1 MKNYSFRTLLV
12 LLMALPAVAFAQVR
26 GVVYDKSS
34 GNPMVGVSIVV
45 KGNNSVGTMT
55 DMDGK
60 FRIVFHA
67 HKDKKHVHPR
77 MSYIGTLEFADPND
91 KDHLTLGRDIIVPKV
106 TE

>member
-1 MKNYSFRTLLV
+1 
-12 LLMALPAVAFAQVR
+12 
-26 GVVYDKSS
+26 
-34 GNPMVGVSIVV
+34 
-45 KGNNSVGTMT
+45 
-55 DMDGK
+55 MDGK

-77 MSYIGTLEFADPND
+77 MSYIGTLEFADPKD